1 MGAYLHLGP
10 VITLVPSTTFPCR
23 LQRIIMMFCTDFSKL
38 IEKCFR
44 SWLRSEIESP
54 TSLTYSELF
63 REENR
68 YDWFRSGALVN
79 SWIKP
84 VCGDFADRFYLKE
97 ARISMESFWV
107 VLNLTCFVYILL
119 PVWVVPF
126 RFDCPDRTN
135 TQGLKI
141 TDKWNKV
148 HFFSKITSISR
159 NQALS

>member
-10 VITLVPSTTFPCR
+10 VITLAPSTTYPCR
-23 LQRIIMMFCTDFSKL
+23 LYRIMIMFCTDFSKL

-68 YDWFRSGALVN
+68 HDWFRLGAVVN

-84 VCGDFADRFYLKE
+84 VCGDFAGRFYLKE

-126 RFDCPDRTN
+126 AAGSAQSVERLIAERELAGSIART
-135 TQGLKI
+135 GPILRVLK
-141 TDKWNKV
+141 
-148 HFFSKITSISR
+148 
-159 NQALS
+159 

>member
-1 MGAYLHLGP
+1 
-10 VITLVPSTTFPCR
+10 
-23 LQRIIMMFCTDFSKL
+23 MFCTDFSKL

-68 YDWFRSGALVN
+68 HDWFRLGAVVN

-107 VLNLTCFVYILL
+107 VLNFTCFVYILL

-126 RFDCPDRTN
+126 AAGSAQSVERLIAEREVAGSIARTGPIP
-135 TQGLKI
+135 QGLKI
-141 TDKWNKV
+141 TEKWRYCLCPAN
-148 HFFSKITSISR
+148 
-159 NQALS
+159 A

>member
-1 MGAYLHLGP
+1 MRPLLRFGTNVINRWELTYTWVQLLHLC
-10 VITLVPSTTFPCR
+10 L
-23 LQRIIMMFCTDFSKL
+23 LQHS
-38 IEKCFR
+38 KCFR

-68 YDWFRSGALVN
+68 HDWFRSGALVN

-97 ARISMESFWV
+97 ARISIESFWV

-119 PVWVVPF
+119 PVWVVSF
-126 RFDCPDRTN
+126 AAGSAQSVERLIAERKVAGSIARTKSHQSHA
-135 TQGLKI
+135 T
-141 TDKWNKV
+141 
-148 HFFSKITSISR
+148 R
-159 NQALS
+159 P